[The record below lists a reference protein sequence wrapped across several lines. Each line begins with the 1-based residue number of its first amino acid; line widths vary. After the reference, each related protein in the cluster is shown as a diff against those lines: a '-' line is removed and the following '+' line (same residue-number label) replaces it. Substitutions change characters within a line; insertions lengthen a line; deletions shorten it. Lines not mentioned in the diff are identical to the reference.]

1 MNWSWKFNGLKF
13 HNIISEGAFC
23 RECRNAPFVFGEGDV
38 LNEFYE
44 EFRISSL
51 DVTAGIAYYIR

>member
-1 MNWSWKFNGLKF
+1 MLERRQG
-13 HNIISEGAFC
+13 SEI
-23 RECRNAPFVFGEGDV
+23 
-38 LNEFYE
+38 YE